1 MSTNI
6 LTNNLAIMNTSDNSR
21 AATRALPSI
30 VVTQASPIQVN
41 DDVDFDFGADESND
55 VLETFGAENSC
66 PREDNQGK
74 KSFLHF

>member
-1 MSTNI
+1 
-6 LTNNLAIMNTSDNSR
+6 MNTSDNSR

-66 PREDNQGK
+66 LRIEDNQGK
-74 KSFLHF
+74 KSFPHF